1 MGILEGKVA
10 IVTGGGRGIGR
21 AHALRLAEEGAAVV
35 VNDLGCS
42 PRGEGHDPAV
52 ARAVVAEIEAAGG
65 RAAASD
71 HDVSQEGQV
80 DALLAAALGAFGKV
94 DALVTS
100 AAIFADGP
108 LAELDD
114 ARFRR
119 TLDVNLTGT
128 FLCARAV
135 ARHLIGR
142 GAKGRILTTSS
153 LAGLR
158 GTPGLSGYSASK
170 AGIYGLTITASQ
182 ELRPHGITVNTLS
195 PVAYTRVTAEPMKD
209 LPNAAEL
216 LAPHFVADVAAYVLS
231 DLAAELTGQVI
242 EVQGPQ
248 VWLSRFLQ
256 TTPVVPEGARWRPE
270 ELARR
275 WGEIASMPRAATTGS
290 RAV

>member
-1 MGILEGKVA
+1 MLEGKVA

-21 AHALRLAEEGAAVV
+21 AHALRLAEEGCAVV

-42 PRGEGHDPAV
+42 IQGEGRDPEI
-52 ARAVVAEIEAAGG
+52 ARAVVTEIEAAGG
-65 RAAASD
+65 RAIASG
-71 HDVSQEGQV
+71 HDASQPAEV
-80 DALLAAALGAFGKV
+80 DALMESALAAFGKV

-100 AAIFADGP
+100 AAIFADAGIAD
-108 LAELDD
+108 LED

-119 TLDVNLTGT
+119 TIEANLGGT
-128 FLCARAV
+128 FLCVRAV
-135 ARHLIGR
+135 VRHLLARRAPGR
-142 GAKGRILTTSS
+142 VLTTSS

-158 GTPGLSGYSASK
+158 GTPGLTSYSAAK
-170 AGIYGLTITASQ
+170 AGIYGLTITTSQ

-216 LAPHFVADVAAYVLS
+216 LAPSYVADVAVFLLS
-231 DLAAELTGQVI
+231 DQAAEVTGQIV

-248 VWLSRFLQ
+248 VWLSRFQQ
-256 TTPVVPEGARWRPE
+256 TTPVLPEGARWRPE

-275 WGEIASMPRAATTGS
+275 WGEITSAPRTGS
-290 RAV
+290 TGAR